1 MKTIKVS
8 KQVTAF
14 IDGGEQIAITD
25 YNQSVDFNH
34 YITDRWND
42 DNLAQDLA
50 DQCTESVLGYA
61 EPNLASHARRLLNAC
76 PSTKEGG
83 DLARFIYKQMH
94 IAVQMRA
101 FPNLKGKARDEK
113 LKRVSSSASSTIS
126 RQIKNNEDLEGMKGK
141 GGNLDKPSTPKKPLT
156 PTQEAKKLLASL
168 DSRPAVRN
176 ALIKMIMQSA

>member
-1 MKTIKVS
+1 
-8 KQVTAF
+8 
-14 IDGGEQIAITD
+14 
-25 YNQSVDFNH
+25 
-34 YITDRWND
+34 
-42 DNLAQDLA
+42 
-50 DQCTESVLGYA
+50 
-61 EPNLASHARRLLNAC
+61 
-76 PSTKEGG
+76 
-83 DLARFIYKQMH
+83 
-94 IAVQMRA
+94 MRA

>member
-1 MKTIKVS
+1 MKTIKVA
-8 KQVTAF
+8 KQVTKF
-14 IDGGEQIAITD
+14 IDGGEQIAVED

-50 DQCTESVLGYA
+50 DQCTQSVLEY
-61 EPNLASHARRLLNAC
+61 PKPTLASHARRLLNAC
-76 PSTKEGG
+76 PATKEGG

-94 IAVQMRA
+94 IAVKMRE
-101 FPNLKGKARDEK
+101 FPNLKGKAREEK
-113 LKRVSSSASSTIS
+113 IKRVSSSASSTIA
-126 RQIKNNEDLEGMKGK
+126 RQVADNKELKDMKGK
-141 GGNLDKPSTPKKPLT
+141 GGNPKKPRTPKKPLT
-156 PTQEAKKLLASL
+156 PTQEAKEILASL